1 VRATNWRAQRGNK
14 DGVGAGTKCELL
26 RLVPIRAS
34 RQTLVKIKPYMNYYE
49 QALGYV
55 VERAIP
61 ASAPASDA
69 MQYYGQVGD
78 FFGGFWGTFI
88 SVVTLFFVYRTYRGS
103 VRSDERAKL
112 YQVFSEMLR
121 SHEEIVSSI
130 SADGTRGREAFSMML
145 SEFEDIYEVV
155 LGVDEDFGNE
165 LSMKQRI
172 NLAFLVLYYGTFP
185 GVESYLASVCQ
196 KFPGGEIL
204 SRISR
209 KKASAVK
216 SLMLGEL
223 NDALETDKKLWR
235 PRIKSAFKIVDVAGI
250 YECERAELRE
260 LLKESQMRAPKHM
273 SKSWFSERL
282 EAYRHAL
289 EYSGHQKSLS
299 NYFRNLYGAFTFIEE
314 AKLSRREKTSM
325 AKLLR
330 SKLSNYEQAL
340 LALNSLTDQG
350 RSWINDRLMEKY
362 MPIKNIPEHFFSFDE
377 QFDLKAEFPMVSFEW
392 EPSPAFWMRP
402 LRPRVRISLF

>member
-1 VRATNWRAQRGNK
+1 
-14 DGVGAGTKCELL
+14 
-26 RLVPIRAS
+26 
-34 RQTLVKIKPYMNYYE
+34 
-49 QALGYV
+49 
-55 VERAIP
+55 
-61 ASAPASDA
+61 
-69 MQYYGQVGD
+69 
-78 FFGGFWGTFI
+78 
-88 SVVTLFFVYRTYRGS
+88 
-103 VRSDERAKL
+103 
-112 YQVFSEMLR
+112 
-121 SHEEIVSSI
+121 
-130 SADGTRGREAFSMML
+130 MML